1 MQRNGVLVFV
11 ATVLLAGSV
20 RWAPAQTASEEVPRP
35 NFIIMMT
42 DDQRWDALSC
52 AGNAVIDTPNMDRL
66 AADGMRFRNMF
77 VTNSLC
83 APSRTTLLT
92 GMYSH
97 KHGVTDNVRRE
108 LRPDQPILPDLLRE
122 AGYET
127 AFCGK
132 SHVKGA
138 LRDRTW
144 DYYFG
149 YNGQGQYLNPKIAE
163 GTDGEERVYEGY
175 MDDIVTDHAVEW
187 LRDRGEKPFCL
198 FLWFKAP
205 HRAWI
210 RPRRLHDLY
219 RGVTIPK
226 PDTYDDDLKGYPGK
240 PRAFADADNKIGNF
254 DNVRTLEGFVKDY
267 YATIVA
273 VDENLEKVLD
283 VLDDTGK
290 TEDTAILFTGDN
302 GFFLGEWRA
311 FDKRLMHEPSI
322 RVPLLVRYPRMVQ
335 AGSLEDRMVLNI
347 DIAPTV
353 LDMAGVPI
361 PDWMQGRSVVPLLEG
376 KDIPWRKDWL
386 YEYFEYPGPHSV
398 PKNRGVRTERYK
410 YIEYYEEPEEFELY
424 DLQKDPGE
432 RRNLVDDPAY
442 GEILK
447 PLRERLEELRVE
459 TGYIEEPT
467 E

>member
-1 MQRNGVLVFV
+1 
-11 ATVLLAGSV
+11 
-20 RWAPAQTASEEVPRP
+20 
-35 NFIIMMT
+35 MMT

-447 PLRERLEELRVE
+447 KLRERLEELRVE
-459 TGYIEEPT
+459 TGYVEEPA